1 MGQLT
6 GCRETTDA
14 CPILRLQKPQPG
26 VRTNQTKQAA
36 SRKNIGGKNN
46 GNSNRKQYRWQG
58 RCPLFQ
64 VQGSRPG

>member
-14 CPILRLQKPQPG
+14 CPILRLQKPQHQACDQ
-26 VRTNQTKQAA
+26 TNSQAA

-64 VQGSRPG
+64 VQSSRPG

>member
-14 CPILRLQKPQPG
+14 LPHSSVTG
-26 VRTNQTKQAA
+26 TTNQACDQPNSRAQAA
-36 SRKNIGGKNN
+36 NIGGKNN